1 MEHVFKSKYR
11 KPIGGMLILLAGII
25 TSAIIF
31 CIVFTIIGINMQ
43 DSNAVV
49 YSSIITLVVF
59 LLIIYRVFGI
69 PLEYI
74 VNDKEVIFMRKGKE
88 FKKFPYSDYILSSYV
103 MKHSTNGIPTNTS
116 RFLVA
121 DDGKKEKKF
130 VCALSKKDFDEFM
143 GLIIAYSNRSFSDSV
158 TVKQGNRPETSN
170 VNKEY
175 FLNKEKIFKKLLYLK
190 SAGFTIIAILCVVIG
205 FILLGTGEA
214 GAEFLFIGAIIC
226 MIIFFLV
233 LLSSVAHVK
242 KTTPER
248 VSIRNNA
255 IYIDD
260 VILNF
265 SEIEKI
271 SITPHSYY
279 HGSPN
284 RILRIAK
291 REGGQVYYTLGFK
304 VDKVGKIDSVFPQYD
319 EFSFLLE
326 GIFMNTPGKFQYDL

>member
-11 KPIGGMLILLAGII
+11 KPVGGILILLAGII

-31 CIVFTIIGINMQ
+31 CIAFTIIGINMQ
-43 DSNAVV
+43 DSNAGF

-59 LLIIYRVFGI
+59 LVFMYRVFGI
-69 PLEYI
+69 PLEYV
-74 VNDKEVIFMRKGKE
+74 VNDKEVIFVRKGKE
-88 FKKFPYSDYILSSYV
+88 FKKFSYSEHVLSSYV
-103 MKHSTNGIPTNTS
+103 VKHSTNGIPTNTT

-121 DDGKKEKKF
+121 DNGKKEKKF

-143 GLIIAYSNRSFSDSV
+143 GLVIAYSNKTFSDSV
-158 TVKQGNRPETSN
+158 AVEQGNIPETSN
-170 VNKEY
+170 INKEY

-190 SAGFTIIAILCVVIG
+190 SVGFTIIAILCVVIG
-205 FILLGTGEA
+205 FILLYTGES
-214 GAEFLFIGAIIC
+214 GAEFLFIGALIC
-226 MIIFFLV
+226 MVLFILV
-233 LLSSVAHVK
+233 LLASVAHVK

-271 SITPHSYY
+271 SLTPHSYY

-284 RILRIAK
+284 RTLRIAK

-304 VDKVGKIDSVFPQYD
+304 VDKVGKMDSVFPKYD